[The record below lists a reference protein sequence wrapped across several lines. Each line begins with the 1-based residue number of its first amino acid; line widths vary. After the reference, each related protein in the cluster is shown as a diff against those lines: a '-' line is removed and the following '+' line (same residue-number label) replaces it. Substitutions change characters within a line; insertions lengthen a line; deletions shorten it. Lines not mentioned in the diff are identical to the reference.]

1 MKQIDWL
8 VLISVLCFIVFYGI
22 WKTRKINSA
31 EGFLTGGKQSPWW
44 MVGLSVMA
52 TQASAITFLST
63 PGVAYQSGMR
73 FLQFYLAMPLAIV
86 ILCLFFLPK
95 FFKLNVKTA
104 YEYLEGRFGLPTRL
118 LTALLFLLQRGLAAG
133 LTIFAPAI
141 VLSTILGWNL
151 NWTVLVIGVLVT
163 LYTLLGGTQAVN
175 QTQKQQMFVIFIG
188 MFIAFWTILN
198 QLPVNFGEALHL
210 SGQMNKLEAVDFK
223 FDLKERYN
231 IWSAFLGGT
240 FLFLSYFGT
249 DQSQVQ
255 RYLSGKD
262 LKQAKLGLLFN
273 GLFKVPM
280 QFFILLTGVM
290 VFVFFQYNQAP
301 IHFNPEVRELYADDE
316 TYKGFEQ
323 QQDQLFQEKQDILE
337 TWKLIENKKGEGI
350 KTLQSSLVE
359 NQEAQRELKEELTQ
373 YLDTEKKA
381 NKYKYE
387 SNDKDYVFIH
397 YILNYFPRGL
407 VGLLLAVIL
416 SAAMSST
423 ASEINALAT
432 TTVVDVYKRNF
443 RPNLDGKNYLKA
455 SRWFTAMWGAI
466 ALIFALNASLF
477 DSLVEAVNII
487 GSLFYGVILGVFA
500 IAFMLPKVK
509 GRAVMFSILIVQPF
523 IIVLYYLDEFGKI
536 ELPFL
541 WLNPIGCLSLM
552 GVALLLQQFI
562 KTKPLKVAEN
572 S

>member
-1 MKQIDWL
+1 MQSIDWL
-8 VLISVLCFIVFYGI
+8 ILISVLFFIVFYGI
-22 WKTRKINSA
+22 WKTRKIKSG

-44 MVGLSVMA
+44 LVGLSVMA

-86 ILCLFFLPK
+86 ILCVFFIPR
-95 FFKLNVKTA
+95 FFKLNVTTA
-104 YEYLEGRFGLPTRL
+104 YEYLESRFGLPTRL
-118 LTALLFLLQRGLAAG
+118 LTAVLFLVQRGLAAG

-151 NWTVLVIGVLVT
+151 KLTVLAIGVLVT

-175 QTQKQQMFVIFIG
+175 QTQKQQMLVIFIG
-188 MFIAFWTILN
+188 MFVAFLTILN
-198 QLPVNFGEALHL
+198 QLPLNLGEALHL
-210 SGQMNKLEAVDFK
+210 SGQLNKLEAVDFK

-240 FLFLSYFGT
+240 FLFMSYFGT

-262 LKQAKLGLLFN
+262 AKQAKLGLLFN

-290 VFVFFQYNQAP
+290 VFVFFQYNEAP
-301 IHFNPEVRELYADDE
+301 VHFNPEVREMYADNE
-316 TYKGFEQ
+316 TYLEFEKRSHT
-323 QQDQLFQEKQDILE
+323 LFEEKK
-337 TWKLIENKKGEGI
+337 KLIDDWTDLQKQGQRKG
-350 KTLQSSLVE
+350 KLVNLEE
-359 NQEAQRELKEELTQ
+359 NQEAQAELKEELTAF
-373 YLDTEKKA
+373 LDADKKK
-381 NKYKYE
+381 NKYKFE
-387 SNDKDYVFIH
+387 TNDKDYVFIH
-397 YILNYFPRGL
+397 YILNYFPKGL

-432 TTVVDVYKRNF
+432 TTVVDIYKRNF
-443 RPNLDGKNYLKA
+443 DPHLAGKQYLNI
-455 SRWFTAMWGAI
+455 SRVFTAIWGFI
-466 ALIFALNASLF
+466 ALFFALNASLF

-500 IAFMLPKVK
+500 IAFLLPMVK
-509 GRAVMFSILIVQPF
+509 GRAVMVAICLVQPM
-523 IIVLYYLDEFGKI
+523 IIVLYYLDHFGQI
-536 ELPFL
+536 DLPFL

-552 GVALLLQQFI
+552 FVALVI
-562 KTKPLKVAEN
+562 EVASPKEN
-572 S
+572 QLY